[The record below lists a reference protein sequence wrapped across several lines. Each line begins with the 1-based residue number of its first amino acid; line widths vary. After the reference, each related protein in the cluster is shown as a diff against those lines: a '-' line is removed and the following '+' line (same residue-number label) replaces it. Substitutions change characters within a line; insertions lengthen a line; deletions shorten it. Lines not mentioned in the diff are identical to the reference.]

1 MKDIDTFLDLMENIL
16 SKDMIIYIISFI
28 YHENNLKIINKQKQL
43 KLLLHKEL
51 NKCYIDNNFM
61 LYKNAQN
68 QYMLRGLHQTF
79 LNNHQLYLYS
89 NSNDIY
95 TQSSNLLVCNNEIL
109 LIDNK
114 NRETI
119 YDENGLPIKRI
130 IKLHIVYI

>member
-1 MKDIDTFLDLMENIL
+1 MKDIDTFLDLMETLL
-16 SKDMIIYIISFI
+16 SKDMITYIISFI
-28 YHENNLKIINKQKQL
+28 YHETNLKIINKQKQL

-61 LYKNAQN
+61 LYKNTQN
-68 QYMLRGLHQTF
+68 QYMLRGLQQTF
-79 LNNHQLYLYS
+79 LNNHQFYLYS

>member
-16 SKDMIIYIISFI
+16 SKDMITYIISFI
-28 YHENNLKIINKQKQL
+28 YNESNMKIIKKQKKL
-43 KLLLHKEL
+43 KLLLHKEF

-68 QYMLRGLHQTF
+68 QYMLHGLQQTF
-79 LNNHQLYLYS
+79 LNNYKLYLYS